1 MRIMEV
7 KMKELDLTSRSLG
20 EKSGITYPLLWEY
33 ANGKRKPLREN
44 RKKLAR
50 GLRVK
55 MDDLK

>member
-1 MRIMEV
+1 MEV
-7 KMKELDLTSRSLG
+7 KMKELDLTYRSLG
-20 EKSGITYPLLWEY
+20 EKTGITYPLLWEY